1 MFVLDPSGDGAPQGL
16 AARAA
21 GLFRE
26 RKLCRAGCYLPQVA
40 LDVGEVAAVAS
51 PRCTLRVLDDLP
63 ARPLRLGEHLV
74 DTLVRPDVVG
84 QRYTTEA
91 AAVGRHRGVLRE
103 GVPGVERQR
112 RPAVAE
118 TEADPVVILLLD
130 RPAE

>member
-1 MFVLDPSGDGAPQGL
+1 MFVLDRRGGGAPQGL
-16 AARAA
+16 AAPA
-21 GLFRE
+21 GALFRE

-40 LDVGEVAAVAS
+40 PDVGEV
-51 PRCTLRVLDDLP
+51 
-63 ARPLRLGEHLV
+63 
-74 DTLVRPDVVG
+74 
-84 QRYTTEA
+84 A

-130 RPAE
+130 RPAETLAVEPPRARQVSDAERDDGYVWVHRLPGLQLNGASIG